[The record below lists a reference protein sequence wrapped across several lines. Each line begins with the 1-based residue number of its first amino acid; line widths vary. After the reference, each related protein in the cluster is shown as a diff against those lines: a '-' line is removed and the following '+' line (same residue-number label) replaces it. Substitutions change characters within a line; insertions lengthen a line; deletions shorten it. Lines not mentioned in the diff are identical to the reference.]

1 MAKFSRLLPK
11 MSAIALSTLLT
22 LSTNAFAKPTE
33 VTDILDRKV
42 TVELPA
48 KRVVLA
54 FNYQDYMA
62 VGGKHALD
70 NVVGFSKAVWTDW
83 APASWAEFS
92 KAVPKLNELEDVGEV
107 EVGTFSVEKI
117 LALKPDFVL
126 MADWQYKALD
136 SDLEPLEQAGI
147 PVVVV
152 DYLAQT
158 VDKHVRSTEIIGQL
172 TGQEAKA
179 KALNDEY
186 KALVK
191 DIQDRVAKANLPRP
205 KVYVEFGNKGPA
217 EHSFTF
223 GKSMWGAMINLVGG
237 DNIAKQAVEFYSPI
251 NPELVVAAKPDVIL
265 ITGRETELKKNP
277 NAMVAGFNIE
287 EAEARKRLSGFAS
300 RPGWSELPAIKNNR
314 LYGAYH
320 ANSRT
325 ISDGASI
332 QFVAKAI
339 YPELFK
345 DLDPTKTYQ
354 DFYRK
359 NLPIVPQGT
368 FYLEPVN
375 K

>member
-1 MAKFSRLLPK
+1 MAKATLPK
-11 MSAIALSTLLT
+11 
-22 LSTNAFAKPTE
+22 
-33 VTDILDRKV
+33 
-42 TVELPA
+42 
-48 KRVVLA
+48 
-54 FNYQDYMA
+54 
-62 VGGKHALD
+62 
-70 NVVGFSKAVWTDW
+70 
-83 APASWAEFS
+83 
-92 KAVPKLNELEDVGEV
+92 
-107 EVGTFSVEKI
+107 
-117 LALKPDFVL
+117 
-126 MADWQYKALD
+126 
-136 SDLEPLEQAGI
+136 
-147 PVVVV
+147 
-152 DYLAQT
+152 
-158 VDKHVRSTEIIGQL
+158 
-172 TGQEAKA
+172 
-179 KALNDEY
+179 
-186 KALVK
+186 
-191 DIQDRVAKANLPRP
+191 P

-217 EHSFTF
+217 EHGFTF

-265 ITGRETELKKNP
+265 ITGHETELKKNP

-287 EAEARKRLSGFAS
+287 EAEARKRLAGFAA

-332 QFVAKAI
+332 QFVAKAV

-368 FYLEPVN
+368 FYLEPVS

>member
-1 MAKFSRLLPK
+1 M
-11 MSAIALSTLLT
+11 
-22 LSTNAFAKPTE
+22 
-33 VTDILDRKV
+33 
-42 TVELPA
+42 
-48 KRVVLA
+48 
-54 FNYQDYMA
+54 
-62 VGGKHALD
+62 
-70 NVVGFSKAVWTDW
+70 
-83 APASWAEFS
+83 
-92 KAVPKLNELEDVGEV
+92 GEV

-158 VDKHVRSTEIIGQL
+158 VNKHMRSTEIIGQL

-191 DIQDRVAKANLPRP
+191 DIQDRVAKATLPKP

-265 ITGRETELKKNP
+265 ITGHETELKKNP

-287 EAEARKRLSGFAS
+287 EAEARKRLAGFAA
-300 RPGWSELPAIKNNR
+300 RPGWSELPAPLVWGLSCELSYDFRWCIYSIR
-314 LYGAYH
+314 GESGL
-320 ANSRT
+320 SRAFQRFR
-325 ISDGASI
+325 SN
-332 QFVAKAI
+332 
-339 YPELFK
+339 E
-345 DLDPTKTYQ
+345 
-354 DFYRK
+354 
-359 NLPIVPQGT
+359 NLPRFLPQKFT
-368 FYLEPVN
+368 NRATRHFLS
-375 K
+375 